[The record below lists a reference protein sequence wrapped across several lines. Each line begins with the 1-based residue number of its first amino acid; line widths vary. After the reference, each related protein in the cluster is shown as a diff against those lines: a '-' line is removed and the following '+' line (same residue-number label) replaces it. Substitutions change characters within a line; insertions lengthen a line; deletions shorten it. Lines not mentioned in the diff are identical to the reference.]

1 MTSKVLKV
9 LKVLNF
15 SGDGE
20 GNTFTC
26 TFTGAA
32 APWLGAKR
40 PSPQHHHATP
50 KGHPAPGLVRRAT
63 GICCGDNGFRHVY
76 AEVRM
81 I

>member
-1 MTSKVLKV
+1 VTSKVLKV

-40 PSPQHHHATP
+40 PSLQPGMTLTP
-50 KGHPAPGLVRRAT
+50 ALSLCAGRGDVRPGAAVSGT
-63 GICCGDNGFRHVY
+63 YKPKFV
-76 AEVRM
+76 
-81 I
+81 